1 MNPNIKINNHGY
13 TRTTVN
19 GNPIHDVKWAAR
31 SDGKKAGIV
40 ISETPGDSYFL
51 KIDDV
56 NELFLE
62 PTNNKSLEKRL
73 KKLHKKT
80 KRRKRKHR
88 RKTVGK
94 KRRNSKLY
102 RV

>member
-1 MNPNIKINNHGY
+1 MNTKMNIKNHGY
-13 TRTTVN
+13 TRTVVN

-31 SDGKKAGIV
+31 SDGKEAGVV
-40 ISETPGDSYFL
+40 ISETPGNSYFL

-80 KRRKRKHR
+80 KRRRRRKRKYTYRKR
-88 RKTVGK
+88 RK
-94 KRRNSKLY
+94 RY
-102 RV
+102 